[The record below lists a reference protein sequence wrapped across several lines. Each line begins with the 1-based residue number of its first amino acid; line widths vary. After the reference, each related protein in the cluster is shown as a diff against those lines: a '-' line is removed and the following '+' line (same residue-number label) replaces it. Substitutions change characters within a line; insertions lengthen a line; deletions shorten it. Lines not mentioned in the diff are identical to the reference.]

1 MPDPLSRAEV
11 IIEALPYIRAF
22 HGKMVVVKY
31 GGNAMVDPALT
42 VAVMQDLILM
52 ALVGMRPVVVHGGG
66 PQIDQAM
73 KSSGLKPNFVQGLRI
88 TDPDTMRI
96 VERVLVGEIN
106 QEIVAGI
113 TRLGGSAIGLSGK
126 DGGMV
131 QARKAPARILPDG
144 QRVDLGLVGE
154 VVRVTP
160 RPLETL
166 LQAGYIPVVAPTA
179 GDDAAMEVVKMVLVG
194 KVNKELVA
202 AINSHGR
209 LAVGIAGDD
218 ANLIKARPVSERLGR
233 VGEVESV
240 DTTVVTNLIEDGF
253 IPVIATVGYGDDG
266 GSYNINADLVAG
278 EIAAALQAEKL
289 VLLTDT
295 DGILDA
301 RGALLST
308 LTREEVD
315 RLVAETTISK
325 GMLPKVAA
333 CRTALCGGVR
343 KTHIINGT
351 RPHALLE
358 ELLTAGGVGTEI
370 LP

>member
-1 MPDPLSRAEV
+1 MAAQANRAAI

-22 HGKMVVVKY
+22 HGKTVVVKY
-31 GGNAMVDPALT
+31 GGNAMVDRELT
-42 VAVMQDLILM
+42 TAVMQDLILM
-52 ALVGMRPVVVHGGG
+52 ALVGMQPVVVHGGG

-73 KSSGLKPNFVQGLRI
+73 KTSGLKPAFVQGLRV

-106 QEIVAGI
+106 QEIVASIGG
-113 TRLGGSAIGLSGK
+113 LGGAAIGLSGK

-131 QARKAPARILPDG
+131 RARKAPPTVMPDG
-144 QRVDLGLVGE
+144 QAVDLGLVGE
-154 VVRVTP
+154 VVAVDP
-160 RPLETL
+160 RPMQTL

-179 GDDAAMEVVKMVLVG
+179 GDQ
-194 KVNKELVA
+194 
-202 AINSHGR
+202 
-209 LAVGIAGDD
+209 
-218 ANLIKARPVSERLGR
+218 
-233 VGEVESV
+233 
-240 DTTVVTNLIEDGF
+240 DGN
-253 IPVIATVGYGDDG
+253 T
-266 GSYNINADLVAG
+266 YNINADLVAG
-278 EIAAALQAEKL
+278 EVAAALRAEKL

-295 DGILDA
+295 DGILD
-301 RGALLST
+301 RDGSLLST

-315 RLVAETTISK
+315 RLVADKTISK
-325 GMLPKVAA
+325 GMLPKVQA

-351 RPHALLE
+351 RPHALIE

>member
-179 GDDAAMEVVKMVLVG
+179 GDDAG
-194 KVNKELVA
+194 N
-202 AINSHGR
+202 
-209 LAVGIAGDD
+209 
-218 ANLIKARPVSERLGR
+218 
-233 VGEVESV
+233 
-240 DTTVVTNLIEDGF
+240 T
-253 IPVIATVGYGDDG
+253 
-266 GSYNINADLVAG
+266 YNINADLVAG
-278 EIAAALQAEKL
+278 ELRAEKL